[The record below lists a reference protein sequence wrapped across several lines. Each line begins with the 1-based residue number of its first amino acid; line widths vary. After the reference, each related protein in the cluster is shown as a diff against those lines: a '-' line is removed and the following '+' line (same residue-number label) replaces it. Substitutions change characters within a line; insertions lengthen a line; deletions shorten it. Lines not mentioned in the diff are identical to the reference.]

1 MSRLIDV
8 LKWGSTLGG
17 GEQNFLGAK
26 WVTTVLRR
34 APESKR
40 RAYALKLLS
49 LSPHYFLDRDD
60 PKYAGLSDTE
70 YFESTFANARRSRE
84 KIYEQILL
92 GQVRTEDIVIDYGCG
107 PGFLARVLAR
117 HAKQVFAFDISSGV
131 LACARILNSEDNLT
145 YLTADKFGLSEVQD
159 SSVDVIVSFAMVQ
172 HISDAIYDLVM
183 ANLSRKLKSG
193 GKLILHIQL
202 PEDGWRTE
210 DEWRADTSVKGR
222 IKYKY
227 GLHCFARTEEEHFAM
242 AKKHGFEEISIM
254 PVATLVTERFDDV
267 CEQHLLMAKKA

>member
-26 WVTTVLRR
+26 WVTTVLRH

-49 LSPHYFLDRDD
+49 LSPHYFLDHDD
-60 PKYAGLSDTE
+60 PKYAGMSDGE
-70 YFESTFANARRSRE
+70 YFEATFANVRESRE
-84 KIYEQILL
+84 KIYDQILN
-92 GQVRTEDIVIDYGCG
+92 GRINDDDVVADYGCG

-117 HAKQVFAFDISSGV
+117 HAKQVFAFDISTGV
-131 LACARILNSEDNLT
+131 LACARILNTEDNLT
-145 YLTADKFGLSEVQD
+145 YLTTNESGLSEVAD
-159 SSVDVIVSFAMVQ
+159 ASVDVVVSFAMVQ

-183 ANLSRKLKSG
+183 DNVSQKLKSG
-193 GKLILHIQL
+193 GRLILHIQL

-210 DEWRADTSVKGR
+210 DEWRSDTSVKGR

-227 GLHCFARTEEEHFAM
+227 GLHCFARSEAEHVAM
-242 AKKHGFEEISIM
+242 AEKHGFTKVEIV
-254 PVATLVTERFDDV
+254 PVSTLVSERFDDV
-267 CEQHLLMAKKA
+267 CEQHLLTATRV